1 MDHRRD
7 RRQPAVLRGD
17 DAMKANYATMN
28 VTQLDRE
35 IKKGVMKE
43 LEAYKDEVYEK
54 VTLDVFEQAIAVCL
68 YTLEAEQGW
77 KETRLRRFVV
87 QLEDTC
93 HLLTQDIFGKKI
105 TTRDILKHMKEK
117 YNIDLSES
125 RYLWE

>member
-1 MDHRRD
+1 
-7 RRQPAVLRGD
+7 
-17 DAMKANYATMN
+17 MKANYATMN

-77 KETRLRRFVV
+77 KETRLRRFVA